1 MRCILYII
9 NAFTILH
16 SQTFQIISQSLMCVV
31 SVPTSPQ
38 SIVNISKLYI
48 TTFVRDN
55 ILDIAEPFQVVQVST
70 KTNHIFQHCKE
81 LSSIVLSFETFI
93 RWKGQ
98 LAVILSK
105 IVRIKLKFCSYS
117 ITFRLNLEAEIMTNV
132 RILNNTRYFF
142 NQIINI
148 YIQLPPRRVLV
159 SCLDKLCLG
168 TRFLQETQ
176 IQICF

>member
-1 MRCILYII
+1 
-9 NAFTILH
+9 
-16 SQTFQIISQSLMCVV
+16 MCVV

-55 ILDIAEPFQVVQVST
+55 ILDLDIAEPFQVVQVST

-93 RWKGQ
+93 RWKSQ
-98 LAVILSK
+98 LADILSK

-132 RILNNTRYFF
+132 RILY
-142 NQIINI
+142 
-148 YIQLPPRRVLV
+148 
-159 SCLDKLCLG
+159 
-168 TRFLQETQ
+168 
-176 IQICF
+176 

>member
-1 MRCILYII
+1 
-9 NAFTILH
+9 
-16 SQTFQIISQSLMCVV
+16 MCVV

-48 TTFVRDN
+48 ITFVRDN

-142 NQIINI
+142 N
-148 YIQLPPRRVLV
+148 
-159 SCLDKLCLG
+159 
-168 TRFLQETQ
+168 
-176 IQICF
+176 